1 MITVYYKS
9 GNTQWKYELEQSEYD
24 YIIKNVLE
32 DQPDLQEMFDDSL
45 EILRDV
51 SAMDEDE
58 MEEDDQI
65 DQTIAV
71 AFLWH
76 YFNVVAE
83 GDDRIQGDLVLIEDE
98 DGSGVTIL
106 PADALSED
114 EEEA

>member
-9 GNTQWKYELEQSEYD
+9 GNAQWKYELEEAEHT

-32 DQPDLQEMFDDSL
+32 DNPDLDEMFDDSL

-71 AFLWH
+71 SFLWH
-76 YFNVVAE
+76 YFNTLTKAE
-83 GDDRIQGDLVLIEDE
+83 DRIQGDIVLIEDE
-98 DGSGVTIL
+98 DGTGVTVL
-106 PADALSED
+106 PATDLIDGE
-114 EEEA
+114 

>member
-9 GNTQWKYELEQSEYD
+9 GSAQWKYELADEEYE
-24 YIIKNVLE
+24 YVISNVME
-32 DQPDLQEMFDDSL
+32 DDPDPQEMFDDSL

-51 SAMDEDE
+51 SAMAEEE

-76 YFNVVAE
+76 WFNKLAKPEDRIE
-83 GDDRIQGDLVLIEDE
+83 GDVVLIEDE

-106 PADALSED
+106 PASEVI
-114 EEEA
+114 EEDG